1 MTIRFIEQR
10 NTAMKPKQIANVAA
24 LFLTFLPGALLAE
37 QERVTFDVDGM
48 SVVGTLNLPDGVENP
63 PAVVML
69 SAFGVNRDSGPIA
82 GTDESFFARAA
93 RLWAEDGIAS
103 LHIDY
108 RFTGESEGEFIDVT
122 MQAHVADGLA
132 ALDWL
137 RRDGRVNPD
146 HIGVMGWSMGG
157 GVAASVAGQSDPAV
171 TALVMVNPALNLGTA
186 FTLGLGAEKMAAA
199 LASGTAAELVLPSG
213 SMVIGAP
220 FLVSTLEVLPQAELA
235 RYDGPVMMAIGTN
248 DTIVFPQPALG
259 EAAMSYHAGEEML
272 IVRPMDHYLNMA
284 EGPEQID
291 EIVDLAGDFLNTHLT
306 AK

>member
-1 MTIRFIEQR
+1 MRSRLITS
-10 NTAMKPKQIANVAA
+10 AAA
-24 LFLTFLPGALLAE
+24 LFIALLPSALLAE
-37 QERVTFDVDGM
+37 EERVTFDVDGM

-69 SAFGVNRDSGPIA
+69 SAFGVNRDAGPIA
-82 GTDESFFARAA
+82 GTDESFFARTS
-93 RLWAEDGIAS
+93 RFWAEDGIAS

-157 GVAASVAGQSDPAV
+157 AVAASVAANSDPAV
-171 TALVMVNPALNLGTA
+171 SALIMVNPALNLGTA
-186 FTLGLGAEKMAAA
+186 FTLGLGSEEMSAA

-220 FLVSTLEVLPQAELA
+220 FLISTLEVLPQADLA
-235 RYDGPVMMAIGTN
+235 RYDGPVLMAIGTN

-259 EAAMSYHAGEEML
+259 EAAMSYHEGAESL

-291 EIVDLAGDFLNTHLT
+291 EIVDLAGNFLNTHFT
-306 AK
+306 AE